1 MLETRTSLRAGV
13 ATGSYQIGKSHV
25 ITAITALAHRD
36 IEVALILQQLPE
48 VADVP
53 PGEAVGVKAQVR
65 LVRTGEAPHRMLASM
80 ALLAPSTWLT
90 LATFVRYS
98 TENVWRWAGMQRE
111 RLGRASSR
119 ISSRMKV
126 FFERFARS
134 SSVLADACQM
144 SDALCIARK
153 IITMSLWRQM

>member
-1 MLETRTSLRAGV
+1 MSKQGSVLPMLQHVVLYSIHRMLETRTSLRAGV

-111 RLGRASSR
+111 IGACEFANQLPNEGLLRAL
-119 ISSRMKV
+119 RMLLIG
-126 FFERFARS
+126 S
-134 SSVLADACQM
+134 C
-144 SDALCIARK
+144 
-153 IITMSLWRQM
+153 

>member
-1 MLETRTSLRAGV
+1 MAQAEERRQSYVVGSL
-13 ATGSYQIGKSHV
+13 YPSHV
-25 ITAITALAHRD
+25 ITAIRALSHRD

-53 PGEAVGVKAQVR
+53 LGEAVGVKAQVR
-65 LVRTGEAPHRMLASM
+65 LVRAGKAPHRMLASM

-111 RLGRASSR
+111 IGAC
-119 ISSRMKV
+119 
-126 FFERFARS
+126 EFANQ
-134 SSVLADACQM
+134 LPNEG
-144 SDALCIARK
+144 L
-153 IITMSLWRQM
+153 L